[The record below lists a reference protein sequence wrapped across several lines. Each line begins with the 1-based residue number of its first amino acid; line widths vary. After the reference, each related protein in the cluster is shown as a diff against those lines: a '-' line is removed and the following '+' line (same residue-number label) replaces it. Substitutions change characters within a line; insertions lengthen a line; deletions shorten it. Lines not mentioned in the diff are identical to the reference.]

1 MLQYILKINGM
12 ACSMCEAH
20 VNDAIRQNFKVKRIR
35 SSHAKG
41 QCELTAEQ
49 ELDEQKLKAV
59 LQGIGY
65 ELQSVE
71 KTTAPEKGSANGG
84 FFARLKRH
92 G

>member
-1 MLQYILKINGM
+1 
-12 ACSMCEAH
+12 MCEAH
-20 VNDAIRQNFKVKRIR
+20 VNDAIRQNFKVKKIR

-49 ELDEQKLKAV
+49 ELDEQKLSAV

-65 ELQSVE
+65 ELQAVE
-71 KTTAPEKGSANGG
+71 KSAVPEKGSAKGG
-84 FFARLKRH
+84 FLARLKRH

>member
-1 MLQYILKINGM
+1 
-12 ACSMCEAH
+12 MCEAH
-20 VNDAIRQNFKVKRIR
+20 VNDAIRQNFKVKKIR
-35 SSHAKG
+35 SSHTKG

-49 ELDEQKLKAV
+49 ELDEQKLSAV

-65 ELQSVE
+65 ELQAVE
-71 KTTAPEKGSANGG
+71 KSAVPEKGSTKGG

>member
-1 MLQYILKINGM
+1 
-12 ACSMCEAH
+12 MCEAH
-20 VNDAIRQNFKVKRIR
+20 VNDAIRQNFKVKKIR

-49 ELDEQKLKAV
+49 ELDGQKLSAV

-65 ELQSVE
+65 ELQAVE
-71 KTTAPEKGSANGG
+71 KSAVPEKGSANGG
-84 FFARLKRH
+84 FFARLKRR

>member
-20 VNDAIRQNFKVKRIR
+20 VNDAIRQNFKVKKIR

-49 ELDEQKLKAV
+49 ELDELIKHMADEYY
-59 LQGIGY
+59 GIG
-65 ELQSVE
+65 EPT
-71 KTTAPEKGSANGG
+71 KC
-84 FFARLKRH
+84 
-92 G
+92 

>member
-1 MLQYILKINGM
+1 
-12 ACSMCEAH
+12 MCEAH
-20 VNDAIRQNFKVKRIR
+20 VNDAIRQNFKVKKIR

-49 ELDEQKLKAV
+49 ELDEQKLSAV

-65 ELQSVE
+65 ELQAVE
-71 KTTAPEKGSANGG
+71 KSAVPEKGSAKGG